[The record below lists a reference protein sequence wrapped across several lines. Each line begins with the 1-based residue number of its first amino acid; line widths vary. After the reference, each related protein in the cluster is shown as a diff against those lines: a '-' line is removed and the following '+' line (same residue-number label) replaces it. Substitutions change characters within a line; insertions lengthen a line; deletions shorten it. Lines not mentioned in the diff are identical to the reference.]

1 MIAFINWMYR
11 HRKKKIHHYLIVPGV
26 LEMLRELK
34 GHYPLAV
41 VSARDEDSAM
51 AFLEQFDLV
60 NYFDVVIT
68 ALSAEHTKPY
78 PDPIL
83 LAAQKMGVQPGACL
97 MTGDTAVDI
106 RAGRSAGAQTVGV
119 LCGFGEEAELRR
131 QGADLIL
138 PGTADLDKVLLG
150 K

>member
-1 MIAFINWMYR
+1 VSD
-11 HRKKKIHHYLIVPGV
+11 LLG
-26 LEMLRELK
+26 ELK
-34 GHYPLAV
+34 THYPLAV
-41 VSARDEDSAM
+41 VSSRDENSAM
-51 AFLEQFDLV
+51 AFLEQFNLV
-60 NYFDVVIT
+60 KYFDVVVT

-83 LAAQKMGVQPGACL
+83 LAAQKMGVRPEGCL
-97 MTGDTAVDI
+97 MTGDTTVDI

-138 PGTADLDKVLLG
+138 PGTADLLNVLLA